1 MNYDLSEN
9 TGVKKI
15 IKKMMHKIFGKI
27 LEKSHLERYF
37 YKKFEDTW
45 KKYNDRIR

>member
-1 MNYDLSEN
+1 
-9 TGVKKI
+9 
-15 IKKMMHKIFGKI
+15 MMHKIFGKI

-45 KKYNDRIR
+45 KNIMIEIR